1 MKIAIISIN
10 QPSYQSALRLSTYLG
25 EHEVDIYAKE
35 KTDSC
40 LLYEKVDDIFK
51 DAWSVYDAFIC
62 IMATGIVVRKI
73 APFLQNKA
81 HDPAVLVMSIDLLKV
96 MPLLSGHL
104 GGANELGTLISKRI
118 QGCINFVT
126 TATDQMNV
134 FAFDMFSKK
143 HEMCIENLDKLA
155 NISNRL
161 INQKRVKVATYD
173 AVYQNIETTKNLE
186 RVSFEE
192 LDENSVLISPFGE
205 VEQLHLKPLLFLGIG
220 CNRGT
225 TCDEIEEAF
234 NTFLQKHKLHKEQ
247 IKSIA
252 SYEAKKDEQG
262 LLEFASKHHF
272 EICFFNE
279 KDINSLEGEFSPS
292 QAQKFFNLKGV
303 AEPSSILISTFKEL
317 ILPKEVYNKKIT
329 IAGAI

>member
-10 QPSYQSALRLSTYLG
+10 QPSYQSALTLASYLD

-35 KTDSC
+35 KESSC

-51 DAWSVYDAFIC
+51 DAWNSYDAFIC

-118 QGCINFVT
+118 KGCINFVT
-126 TATDQMNV
+126 TATDQMKV
-134 FAFDMFSKK
+134 FAFDMFAKK
-143 HEMCIENLDKLA
+143 YEMNIENLDKLA
-155 NISNRL
+155 HISNRL

-173 AVYQNIETTKNLE
+173 AVYQSIENTKNLE
-186 RVSFEE
+186 RISFDEV
-192 LDENSVLISPFGE
+192 DENSVLISAFGK
-205 VEQLHLKPLLFLGIG
+205 VEQLHLKPMVFLGIG

-225 TCDEIEEAF
+225 TCGEIEEAF
-234 NTFLQKHKLHKEQ
+234 TSFLQKHSLHKEQ

-262 LLEFASKHHF
+262 LLEFALKHQL
-272 EICFFNE
+272 EITFFNE
-279 KDINSLEGEFSPS
+279 KDINTLEGEFSPS

-303 AEPSSILISTFKEL
+303 AEPSSILISIFKEL
-317 ILPKEVYNKKIT
+317 VLPKEIYNKKIT